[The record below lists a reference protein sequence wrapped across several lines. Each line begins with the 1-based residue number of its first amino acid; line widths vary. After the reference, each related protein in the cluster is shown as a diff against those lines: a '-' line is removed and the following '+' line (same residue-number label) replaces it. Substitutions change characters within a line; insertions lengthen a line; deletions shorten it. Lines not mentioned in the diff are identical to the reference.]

1 MRLVGVSLKLKWIIS
16 VLPLQ
21 DQKRHY
27 DHFSFITL
35 NLKFLPGLKPYAML
49 RATLGSILCFTPI
62 RIHLEIILSPK
73 KVYDALIIGS
83 GASGGQAAKELT
95 ERGFR
100 VLVLEAGPPV
110 NPERDFTHHKWPY
123 QVMYRGFG
131 PPGWKQQE
139 QWMQDTAS
147 YYSRHFY
154 VKDTE
159 HPYTTDPGKPFMWV
173 RARIVGGK
181 TLHWGRLCWRFS
193 DLDFKA
199 ASHDGFGDDWPISY
213 TEIAPYYDRAEEF
226 MGISGNMDGLP
237 HVPDG
242 KYMPPMPLTCGEQ
255 LLRKG
260 AQKLGRAA
268 VTMRVA
274 MLTGQPKPHMKGRRK
289 CHYCGHCA
297 DGCDV
302 NAMFSSIASTLPL
315 AAATGRMTLRPNS
328 IVRHI
333 ITDPNTGKAKGVAFV
348 DRVTHQEY
356 EAYAKVIILAAS
368 ALESTRILLNSKSR
382 QHPQGLGN
390 SSGVLGHYLVD
401 HFGGIGATGY
411 FNTLAGRDAINE
423 DGKATG
429 LFIPRFRNLDQK
441 TKHPKFIRGYGF
453 ECGASI
459 SMFPGLARRIDGFG
473 PQYKKQVRRY
483 WTSPVGITV
492 RAAMLSRFENY
503 VEIDPDGVVDAWGI
517 PVLKVHVQYSD
528 NEREMAK
535 DAAETSEEI
544 LRAAGAENVTSGG
557 QITAPGR
564 IIHEMG
570 TARMGN
576 DPKTSVLNKFNQM
589 HDVKNLFVT
598 DAASF
603 VHSANQN
610 PTLTIIALTM
620 RACDYLTEEYKRGNL

>member
-1 MRLVGVSLKLKWIIS
+1 MRS
-16 VLPLQ
+16 
-21 DQKRHY
+21 
-27 DHFSFITL
+27 
-35 NLKFLPGLKPYAML
+35 
-49 RATLGSILCFTPI
+49 
-62 RIHLEIILSPK
+62 K

-83 GASGGQAAKELT
+83 GASGGMAAKELT
-95 ERGFR
+95 ERGLE

-110 NPERDFTHHKWPY
+110 NPQRDFSHHAWPY

-147 YYSRHFY
+147 FYSRHFY

-181 TLHWGRLCWRFS
+181 TLHWGRICWRLS

-213 TEIAPYYDRAEEF
+213 AEIAPYYDRAEEF
-226 MGISGNMDGLP
+226 IGVSGSTDGLP

-255 LLRKG
+255 LLRQG
-260 AQKLGRAA
+260 AEKTGRTAIP
-268 VTMRVA
+268 MRVA
-274 MLTGQPKPHMKGRRK
+274 MLTGPPKPHMKGRRT

-328 IVRHI
+328 VVRQI
-333 ITDPNTGKAKGVAFV
+333 ITDTRTGKAKGVAFV

-356 EAYAKVIILAAS
+356 EAYAKVVILAAS

-382 QHPQGLGN
+382 QHPQGFGN
-390 SSGVLGHYLVD
+390 SSGALGHYLVD
-401 HFGGIGATGY
+401 HFGGIGAAG
-411 FNTLAGRDAINE
+411 FFRRLAGRDPINE

-429 LFIPRFRNLDQK
+429 LFIPRFRNLDQQ
-441 TKHPKFIRGYGF
+441 TRHPKFIRGYGF
-453 ECGASI
+453 EGGSAT
-459 SMFPGLARRIDGFG
+459 SMFPGMARRIEGFG
-473 PQYKKQVRRY
+473 PQFKKQVRRY
-483 WTSPVGITV
+483 YTAPVGITV

-503 VEIDPDGVVDAWGI
+503 VEIDSDGVVDAWGI
-517 PVLKVHVQYSD
+517 PVLKMHVDYSD

-544 LRAAGAENVTSGG
+544 LRAAGAEVVSTGG

-570 TARMGN
+570 TARMGH

-589 HDVKNLFVT
+589 HDVKNVFVT
-598 DAASF
+598 DGAAF
-603 VHSANQN
+603 VNSANQN
-610 PTLTIIALTM
+610 PTLTILALTM
-620 RACDYLTEEYKRGNL
+620 RACEYLADEYKRGSL